1 MQINN
6 NQFKKAEQREFSL
19 MASGISVI
27 ILIIAMLSYP
37 VYLNNR
43 DNSKQMR
50 IENDILKRQVVE
62 LLKDNML
69 NREQIKK
76 LRQWHRVILNKN
88 ESSLFIENEK
98 KIRFEK

>member
-1 MQINN
+1 MELNN
-6 NQFKKAEQREFSL
+6 NQFKKSEQREFSL
-19 MASGISVI
+19 KAGGISII
-27 ILIIAMLSYP
+27 ILIIVILSYP
-37 VYLNNR
+37 IYLNIR

-50 IENDILKRQVVE
+50 IENAMLKRQVVE
-62 LLKDNML
+62 LLKDNMSK
-69 NREQIKK
+69 REQIKK